1 MTPRPDFQVHE
12 IYEPVHYTARE
23 LLACRRELRGI
34 LIAPFNKTKCK
45 GLGYNI
51 SPSELCYSVK
61 KKYLLQIYRTEQET
75 YILIPPHDTV
85 LTLSY
90 EYLQVS
96 AEVAGCFL
104 SRLRPVTQGLG
115 NISTTLDPC
124 WKGMLLLAINNPS
137 SKKVKLVLS
146 RKKDDKMEPVAI
158 STMVLWK
165 TAPLADNSDGA
176 LTFRLDNPA
185 MRTDIWAELI
195 AEPYR
200 FFRPQHYQQ
209 FRELIH
215 TLTCYHPAENHPNWI
230 IQMQRALDQLQIAIK
245 SVPRQDNTICETLLA
260 IHRLECEQMSPELS
274 KKLEELYHFG
284 AENSSIDLHSSLHLA
299 TDKIIEKLSDPDASQ
314 LKKNTERLMI
324 IIEMIYKECNYQ
336 KLCFQVADIHRIIA
350 EKTQYRWRLDG
361 FKRVWHRFICPNV
374 SAFLATFLIA
384 IMVFIGK
391 DFNMKSF
398 LPNVIIC
405 IIPSLLSIVF
415 NCKKNRT

>member
-200 FFRPQHYQQ
+200 FFRPQHYP
-209 FRELIH
+209 FHI
-215 TLTCYHPAENHPNWI
+215 
-230 IQMQRALDQLQIAIK
+230 
-245 SVPRQDNTICETLLA
+245 
-260 IHRLECEQMSPELS
+260 
-274 KKLEELYHFG
+274 F
-284 AENSSIDLHSSLHLA
+284 
-299 TDKIIEKLSDPDASQ
+299 
-314 LKKNTERLMI
+314 
-324 IIEMIYKECNYQ
+324 
-336 KLCFQVADIHRIIA
+336 
-350 EKTQYRWRLDG
+350 
-361 FKRVWHRFICPNV
+361 
-374 SAFLATFLIA
+374 
-384 IMVFIGK
+384 
-391 DFNMKSF
+391 
-398 LPNVIIC
+398 
-405 IIPSLLSIVF
+405 
-415 NCKKNRT
+415 

>member
-215 TLTCYHPAENHPNWI
+215 TLTCYHPAENHPNW
-230 IQMQRALDQLQIAIK
+230 
-245 SVPRQDNTICETLLA
+245 
-260 IHRLECEQMSPELS
+260 
-274 KKLEELYHFG
+274 
-284 AENSSIDLHSSLHLA
+284 
-299 TDKIIEKLSDPDASQ
+299 
-314 LKKNTERLMI
+314 
-324 IIEMIYKECNYQ
+324 
-336 KLCFQVADIHRIIA
+336 
-350 EKTQYRWRLDG
+350 
-361 FKRVWHRFICPNV
+361 
-374 SAFLATFLIA
+374 
-384 IMVFIGK
+384 
-391 DFNMKSF
+391 SF
-398 LPNVIIC
+398 RCRGP
-405 IIPSLLSIVF
+405 
-415 NCKKNRT
+415 